1 VGKGKEED
9 AKFIRE
15 ARHEAKRYMIEMGR
29 VLDKAFV
36 CQKQGKKAEYA

>member
-1 VGKGKEED
+1 MGKGKEED

-29 VLDKAFV
+29 LLDRALA
-36 CQKQGKKAEYA
+36 C